1 MFGFILQLTT
11 WQYINNIQEIYD
23 VNTILILNYYF
34 TNVQSV
40 MTREPI

>member
-40 MTREPI
+40 MTRKPI